1 MMIPSN
7 TDFHKVKFQKHAVV
21 FKRRMAALVAFST
34 TVYFLC
40 LENVKAFTSAP
51 LSSNVVMNENTLLLL
66 ASGAHSLARC
76 WNTPSSTA
84 IHLPSSSRTS
94 KKVMSNEVINRATT
108 GQRLSLTSLRMAL
121 GFGAMETPSSPEMLD
136 MKTSFGA
143 FGSWY
148 NTLDPVARPPVY
160 EDEMTDYSFS
170 SPADSW
176 PTYPSFSEDTTL
188 PSTISSMSSS
198 SMKKNRLRPMRSI
211 RKITGW
217 VLGGAVFET
226 DRSDRRSR
234 STGFGSSQTII

>member
-1 MMIPSN
+1 MMIPSDA
-7 TDFHKVKFQKHAVV
+7 DFHKVKFQQHAVV

-51 LSSNVVMNENTLLLL
+51 LSSHVVMNENTLLLL
-66 ASGAHSLARC
+66 ASGAHSLARS
-76 WNTPSSTA
+76 WNTPS
-84 IHLPSSSRTS
+84 PTS
-94 KKVMSNEVINRATT
+94 VKKIMSNEIINSSTSSR
-108 GQRLSLTSLRMAL
+108 RFSLTSMRMAL
-121 GFGAMETPSSPEMLD
+121 GFGAMEPEIPSSPEMLD

-160 EDEMTDYSFS
+160 EDEMTEYSFS

-176 PTYPSFSEDTTL
+176 PTYPSFEDTTL
-188 PSTISSMSSS
+188 PTTISSMSSS
-198 SMKKNRLRPMRSI
+198 SSSMSKSRLRPMRSI

-217 VLGGAVFET
+217 VFGGAET
-226 DRSDRRSR
+226 DRRSGLR
-234 STGFGSSQTII
+234 GFGSSQAII